1 MHLIKWLTLY
11 LLALICSTW
20 NLLGQLHCETCRLTL
35 KKGWSSGEWMS
46 SVSGYIWTSNYPHA
60 LQNSHLLIDLVAVQ
74 CFPIGVSA
82 RVKSAHKLI
91 VVNETVTVHVKDVCH
106 RIHLQRVCGKFYTRG
121 EGIWYDVM
129 TAFLKPV
136 NSPFQNACILRM
148 CNEVENTSANISK
161 NHSVKKIFV
170 FSICAFFLS
179 CSSFA
184 CSWVSQVNRKV
195 QKTSHQLSENTSN
208 WGM

>member
-1 MHLIKWLTLY
+1 MHLKKWLTLY

-35 KKGWSSGEWMS
+35 KKKGWSSGEWMS

-60 LQNSHLLIDLVAVQ
+60 LQNSHLLIDLVGVQ

-121 EGIWYDVM
+121 EEIWCDVM
-129 TAFLKPV
+129 TSFLKPV
-136 NSPFQNACILRM
+136 NSHFKML
-148 CNEVENTSANISK
+148 
-161 NHSVKKIFV
+161 
-170 FSICAFFLS
+170 AF
-179 CSSFA
+179 
-184 CSWVSQVNRKV
+184 
-195 QKTSHQLSENTSN
+195 
-208 WGM
+208 